1 MLEVIALPIAPQPLA
16 NSNRG
21 IYWLVIESN
30 CSLVDWAW
38 SYYKITAL
46 SNLRVASLIGRYIRT
61 YMPTVDWW
69 KKSSHLTV
77 TIHLN
82 CLTGLIGFHK
92 KGCFGCF
99 CKTQI
104 SIHSSVRCNF
114 LLLFMPGSVSQE
126 KNNYQH
132 LDCKSPP
139 VSTIPVANLIN
150 ILCS

>member
-69 KKSSHLTV
+69 TNSNHLTV

-92 KGCFGCF
+92 RAVSAASAKHKFQYIHLSGAIF
-99 CKTQI
+99 CCYSCLGLSVKKRIIINI
-104 SIHSSVRCNF
+104 SIAS
-114 LLLFMPGSVSQE
+114 LLPYPL
-126 KNNYQH
+126 YQW
-132 LDCKSPP
+132 P
-139 VSTIPVANLIN
+139 
-150 ILCS
+150 IL

>member
-1 MLEVIALPIAPQPLA
+1 MLEVIALPIVPQPLA

-92 KGCFGCF
+92 RAVSAASANTNLNRFICQVQCF
-99 CKTQI
+99 CCYSCLGLSVKKRIIINI
-104 SIHSSVRCNF
+104 SIAS
-114 LLLFMPGSVSQE
+114 LLPYPL
-126 KNNYQH
+126 YQW
-132 LDCKSPP
+132 P
-139 VSTIPVANLIN
+139 
-150 ILCS
+150 IL